1 MPFRS
6 HVTCPSSLES
16 TLVSAFKRVLNPFPI
31 QPIGPSLSWEW
42 TAAMVFLTAGI
53 WLDPDSLLLP
63 SGVTSLGIE
72 SETLVQS
79 SLLPAANG
87 SACGLASLSVPI
99 EVTNR
104 R

>member
-16 TLVSAFKRVLNPFPI
+16 TPVSAFERVLNPFPI
-31 QPIGPSLSWEW
+31 QPTGPSLSWEW
-42 TAAMVFLTAGI
+42 TAAMVFLTVGI
-53 WLDPDSLLLP
+53 RLDPDPLLLP
-63 SGVTSLGIE
+63 SEVMSLGIE

-79 SLLPAANG
+79 SLLSAANS
-87 SACGLASLSVPI
+87 SACGLASLSVPV

>member
-16 TLVSAFKRVLNPFPI
+16 TPVSAFERVLNPFPI

-63 SGVTSLGIE
+63 SGVMSLGIE
-72 SETLVQS
+72 SLVQS
-79 SLLPAANG
+79 SLLPAANS

>member
-16 TLVSAFKRVLNPFPI
+16 TPVSAFKRVLNPFPI

-53 WLDPDSLLLP
+53 WLDLDLLLLP
-63 SGVTSLGIE
+63 SGVTSLGVE

-79 SLLPAANG
+79 SLLPAANS

>member
-1 MPFRS
+1 
-6 HVTCPSSLES
+6 
-16 TLVSAFKRVLNPFPI
+16 
-31 QPIGPSLSWEW
+31 
-42 TAAMVFLTAGI
+42 MVFFTAGI
-53 WLDPDSLLLP
+53 WLDPDSLWLP
-63 SGVTSLGIE
+63 SGVMSLGIE